1 MCAVSQGS
9 VITAPASHGWVKD
22 EQALHRK
29 EAGKKRG
36 YQKAEPSRS
45 LQPLRWQTR
54 PTTWHPTPTPTRGV
68 QARTSVPSLAASLH
82 RRHRTCKGQHPGQPP
97 WKQPGSEW
105 VSEAHIQTCFITKQN
120 RGQQKPENSDP
131 ENTYISKHALQS
143 IPACEEKQV
152 TETTVILCRSHGHGL
167 AM

>member
-1 MCAVSQGS
+1 MSKPCTEKKLGRREDTRKPNLPVS
-9 VITAPASHGWVKD
+9 AAFAMAN
-22 EQALHRK
+22 QANNL
-29 EAGKKRG
+29 A
-36 YQKAEPSRS
+36 
-45 LQPLRWQTR
+45 
-54 PTTWHPTPTPTRGV
+54 PTPTPTRGV

-120 RGQQKPENSDP
+120 RGQQKPENSDS

-143 IPACEEKQV
+143 ISACEEKQV